1 MGHKKELISAL
12 GALALR
18 LELEA
23 AAFAQVQSRD
33 AALLAEERTEEAAG
47 VRRLAAEIV
56 KGGIEHEQSAN
67 AAQ

>member
-1 MGHKKELISAL
+1 MKTNEILKAL

-23 AAFAQVQSRD
+23 AAFAQVNSRD

-47 VRRLAAEIV
+47 VRRLAAEIA
-56 KGGIEHEQSAN
+56 KGGIGHA
-67 AAQ
+67 